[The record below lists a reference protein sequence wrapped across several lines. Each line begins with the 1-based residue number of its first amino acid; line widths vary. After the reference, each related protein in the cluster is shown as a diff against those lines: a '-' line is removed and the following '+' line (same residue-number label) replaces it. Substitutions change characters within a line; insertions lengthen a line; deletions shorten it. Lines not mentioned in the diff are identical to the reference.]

1 MDNGR
6 FAYPGR
12 LEKGCKKMSSK
23 ANRISKGKLG
33 GGLKFPVEMYNTTVG
48 SIVIC
53 CLMFTKKEVDYRQI
67 RATWKKFKA
76 EVNKGEEPFS
86 IEKASFVDD
95 VLKYFGLHRPI
106 YFPVAMVVSQY
117 NVLFAPYDKKWKRV
131 LPLRED
137 GFTGPTL
144 KYGKVYPI
152 QWNGIVRNRIW
163 LKEKLKSIFIRRPKE
178 DVALQGK

>member
-1 MDNGR
+1 
-6 FAYPGR
+6 
-12 LEKGCKKMSSK
+12 MSSK
-23 ANRISKGKLG
+23 TKRVGKRVGKLG

-53 CLMFTKKEVDYRQI
+53 CLMFTKKEVDYKKI
-67 RATWKKFKA
+67 RALWRKFKA
-76 EVNKGEEPFS
+76 KVEIGVQPFD
-86 IEKASFVDD
+86 IEKESFVDD

-106 YFPVAMVVSQY
+106 YFPVAMVTSGF
-117 NVLFAPYDKKWKRV
+117 NVLFAPYDKKYKRV

-137 GFTGPTL
+137 GFAGPTL

-152 QWNGIVRNRIW
+152 QWHGIVRNKIW
-163 LKEKLKSIFIRRPKE
+163 LKEKLKSIFKGKEKE

>member
-1 MDNGR
+1 
-6 FAYPGR
+6 
-12 LEKGCKKMSSK
+12 MSNQ
-23 ANRISKGKLG
+23 ANRIGKKVGKLG
-33 GGLKFPVEMYNTTVG
+33 GGLKFPVDMYNTTVG

-53 CLMFTKKEVDYRQI
+53 ALMFTNRVVDYKKI
-67 RATWKKFKA
+67 RATWRKLKA
-76 EVNKGEEPFS
+76 KIEKGEDVFD

-106 YFPVAMVVSQY
+106 YFPVAMVVS
-117 NVLFAPYDKKWKRV
+117 NFNILFAPYDKKYKMV

-152 QWNGIVRNRIW
+152 QWHGIVRNRIW
-163 LKEKLKSIFIRRPKE
+163 LKEKIKAIFHKE
-178 DVALQGK
+178 KTEDAALQGK

>member
-1 MDNGR
+1 MSNQ
-6 FAYPGR
+6 A
-12 LEKGCKKMSSK
+12 KKIGK
-23 ANRISKGKLG
+23 RVGKLG

-53 CLMFTKKEVDYRQI
+53 CLMFTKKDVDYKNI
-67 RATWKKFKA
+67 RALWRKFKA
-76 EVNKGEEPFS
+76 KAEKGEQPFD
-86 IEKASFVDD
+86 IEKESFVDD

-106 YFPVAMVVSQY
+106 YFPIAMVTSGF
-117 NVLFAPYDKKWKRV
+117 NVLFAPYDKKYKRV

-137 GFTGPTL
+137 GFAGPTL

-152 QWNGIVRNRIW
+152 QWHGIVRNRIW
-163 LKEKLKSIFIRRPKE
+163 LKEKLKSIFKGKEKE